1 MPADLLAPTHEE
13 YQAQIVELAHVL
25 GWRHLHVR
33 RTIGRGKRWTTSTN
47 VVGWPDLLLWSEKQR
62 RVVAIEVKVGR
73 DKPSPEQEAV
83 LASLSAAGVE
93 SMVAYPADLDA
104 VQRLLRGVS

>member
-1 MPADLLAPTHEE
+1 MSPAPTHEE
-13 YQAQIVELAHVL
+13 FQAQVVELAHVL

-33 RTIGRGKRWTTSTN
+33 RTIGRGKRWTTATN
-47 VVGWPDLLLWSEKQR
+47 VVGWPDLLLWSERQR

-93 SMVAYPADLDA
+93 CLVAYPADLDA
-104 VQRLLRGVS
+104 VQRLLRGLS